1 MTGGNLMLNKSE
13 LWIEYLALQKENK
26 RLKEIIKEFNNLKSY
41 PAIDNAHQVD
51 LDIINSQK
59 IKNQSETNNKII
71 NKVFF
76 ATDINQSSPTV
87 DKIQLF
93 MSLFCGRNDVYA
105 QRWQNKSGQSG
116 YSPVCENLWLPGV
129 CYKPKI
135 KCSKCQNKKYAPL
148 TESVID
154 KHLRGAI
161 VAGIYPLSQE
171 ETCFFL
177 AIDFDKEGWK
187 EDISEITMTCA
198 QFDIPCTVER
208 SRSGNGGHV
217 WFFFADEISAPLAR
231 QFGTLLL
238 TYSMDKRHE
247 ISFKSYDRLFPN
259 QDTMPKGGLGNLIA
273 LPLQKQARYNDHS
286 LFVDKNFKP
295 YPDQWSFLNDIKKL
309 TEKEL
314 QGYISKLASNFTSKY
329 GNDLGDLKNIETD
342 KNKPWIKK
350 SIPLEQQDFPKSIE
364 IVKASLLYV
373 EKAGLS
379 QKALNALKRFAAFQ
393 NPEFYK
399 KQAMRLPTYN
409 LPRVISCSE
418 NHENYLGLPRGAED
432 AVIKLLQS
440 NKVKL
445 NQVDFTQ
452 SGRSIDV
459 EFNGELRVDQQ
470 LATQAMM
477 KHDIGVLS
485 ATTAFGKTVIGAKLI
500 SQRKVNTLIIVHRQ
514 QLLNQWKKRLS
525 EFLLIHETL
534 PETSNKRGRKKQS
547 DVIGQLGAGKNAL
560 SSIVDIAIM
569 QSLNTRGKVKSCV
582 ENYGM
587 VIIDECHH
595 VPSVSFE
602 QIMKNVTAKFIYGL
616 TATPSRQD
624 GHHPIIFFYCG
635 PIRYHVDAKEQAQ
648 KRPFEHVMIPRF
660 TPFKTGFHKVADELT
675 IQEIY
680 SALIED
686 EIRNQHIID
695 DVVQC
700 YNKGRNCLVLT
711 GRVAHVRTL
720 CETLERVIPEVI
732 VLVGGMGRKKTLEVT
747 AQIAA
752 VPADKALVLI
762 ATGSFIGEGFDEPRL
777 DTLFLA
783 MPIAWKGTL
792 QQYAGRLHRLYENKK
807 EVQIYDYVDIHVRM
821 LEKMYGKR
829 QKGYALIGYKVKV
842 ENLVNS
848 PTEIIFDKNSF
859 YPVYI
864 NDIKTA
870 SNQVIIVSPFLTQR
884 RINQIMPDF
893 QSIMK
898 KQVKLFIVTRPVEDF
913 EPRKQAA
920 LERIH
925 CTLSDAGIKV
935 LFKSKI
941 HQKYAV
947 IDHKLVWYGSINL
960 LSFGYSEESIMRLA
974 SSNIAY
980 ELLKNINIQCLEKI

>member
-1 MTGGNLMLNKSE
+1 MTDGNFMLDKSQ
-13 LWIEYLALQKENK
+13 LWIEYLALQKENM
-26 RLKEIIKEFNNLKSY
+26 RLKKIIKEFNNLKSF
-41 PAIDNAHQVD
+41 PGTDSAHQVA

-59 IKNQSETNNKII
+59 INNQSEINNKII
-71 NKVFF
+71 DTVFI
-76 ATDINQSSPTV
+76 TNDINQSSPTV

-93 MSLFCGRNDVYA
+93 MSLFRGRNDVYA
-105 QRWQNKSGQSG
+105 QRWQNKSDQSG
-116 YSPVCENLWLPGV
+116 YSPVCDNLWIPGL

-135 KCSKCQNKKYAPL
+135 KCARCQNKKYAPL

-154 KHLRGAI
+154 NHLRGTT
-161 VAGIYPLSQE
+161 VVGIYPMSQG

-187 EDISEITMTCA
+187 EDISEVTMTCT
-198 QFDIPCTVER
+198 QFDIPYTVER
-208 SRSGNGGHV
+208 SRSGNGGHL
-217 WFFFADEISAPLAR
+217 WFFFTDEIPAPLAR

-273 LPLQKQARYNDHS
+273 LPLQMQVRYNGNS
-286 LFVDKNFKP
+286 IFIDKNFKP
-295 YPDQWSFLNDIKKL
+295 YPDQWTFLNGIKKL

-314 QGYISKLASNFTSKY
+314 QGFISELASKH
-329 GNDLGDLKNIETD
+329 GNDLGDLKNSETD

-350 SIPLEQQDFPKSIE
+350 SFTLQQQDFPKSIE
-364 IVKASLLYV
+364 IVRASMLYV

-379 QKALNALKRFAAFQ
+379 QKALNTLKRFAAFQ

-418 NHENYLGLPRGAED
+418 NHENYLGLPRGSED
-432 AVIKLLQS
+432 AVIELLES

-445 NQVDFTQ
+445 NQIDFTQ
-452 SGRSIDV
+452 SGRLIDV
-459 EFNGELRVDQQ
+459 EFNGELRADQQ
-470 LATQAMM
+470 LAAQAMM
-477 KHDIGVLS
+477 KHDTGVLS

-525 EFLLIHETL
+525 EFLLVHETL
-534 PETSNKRGRKKQS
+534 PEMSSKRGRKKQS
-547 DVIGQLGAGKNAL
+547 DVIGQLGAGKNCL
-560 SSIVDIAIM
+560 TSIVDIAIM

-602 QIMKNVTAKFIYGL
+602 QIMKNVTAKYIYGL

-635 PIRYHVDAKEQAQ
+635 PIRYRVDAKEQAQ
-648 KRPFEHVMIPRF
+648 KRPFEHFMIPRF
-660 TPFKTGFHKVADELT
+660 TPFKTGFHKAADELT

-680 SALIED
+680 SALIAD

-711 GRVAHVRTL
+711 GRVAHVHTL
-720 CETLERVIPEVI
+720 CEMLERVIPEVI

-747 AQIAA
+747 AQIAT

-762 ATGSFIGEGFDEPRL
+762 STGSFIGEGFDEPRL

-807 EVQIYDYVDIHVRM
+807 DVQIYDYVDIHVGM

-829 QKGYALIGYKVKV
+829 QKGYASIGYKVKV

-848 PTEIIFDKNSF
+848 PTEIIFDKSSF

-870 SNQVIIVSPFLTQR
+870 SNQVIIVSPFLTQK

-893 QSIMK
+893 QCIME
-898 KQVKLFIVTRPVEDF
+898 KQVNIIIVTRPVEDF
-913 EPRKQAA
+913 EPRKQAVLELIHRA
-920 LERIH
+920 L
-925 CTLSDAGIKV
+925 SGAGINV

-941 HQKYAV
+941 HQKYAI

-980 ELLKNINIQCLEKI
+980 ELLKSIRV

>member
-1 MTGGNLMLNKSE
+1 MLNKSE
-13 LWIEYLALQKENK
+13 LWIEYLALKKENK
-26 RLKEIIKEFNNLKSY
+26 RLKEIIKESNILKSNTNT
-41 PAIDNAHQVD
+41 DNVHQVD
-51 LDIINSQK
+51 LDIINRQK

-71 NKVFF
+71 DKVIF
-76 ATDINQSSPTV
+76 TNDINQSSPTV

-93 MSLFCGRNDVYA
+93 MSLFHGRNDVYA
-105 QRWQNKSGQSG
+105 QRWQNKNSQSG
-116 YSPVCENLWLPGV
+116 YSPVCENLWAPGI

-135 KCSKCQNKKYAPL
+135 KCTKCQNKKYAPL
-148 TESVID
+148 NESVID
-154 KHLRGAI
+154 NHLRGTT
-161 VAGIYPLSQE
+161 VVGIYPMSQE

-187 EDISEITMTCA
+187 EDVSEITMTCT

-217 WFFFADEISAPLAR
+217 WFFFTNEIPVPLAR

-259 QDTMPKGGLGNLIA
+259 QDTMPRGGLGNLIA
-273 LPLQKQARYNDHS
+273 LPLQKYARYNGNS
-286 LFVDKNFKP
+286 IFVDKNFKP
-295 YPDQWSFLNDIKKL
+295 YSDQWAFLNDIKKL

-314 QGYISKLASNFTSKY
+314 QDFISKLASKH
-329 GNDLGDLKNIETD
+329 GNDLGDLKNSETD

-350 SIPLEQQDFPKSIE
+350 SITLEQQDFPKSIE

-373 EKAGLS
+373 DKAGLS

-418 NHENYLGLPRGAED
+418 NHENYLGLPRGSED
-432 AVIKLLQS
+432 AIIKLLKS

-459 EFNGELRVDQQ
+459 EFNGELRPDQK
-470 LATQAMM
+470 LAAQAMM
-477 KHDIGVLS
+477 KHDTGVLS

-534 PETSNKRGRKKQS
+534 PATSNKRGRKKHP
-547 DVIGQLGAGKNAL
+547 DVIGQLGAGKHDLN
-560 SSIVDIAIM
+560 SIVDIAIM
-569 QSLNTRGKVKSCV
+569 QSLNTRGEVKPCV

-595 VPSVSFE
+595 VPSVGFE
-602 QIMKNVTAKFIYGL
+602 QIMKKVTAKFIYGL

-660 TPFKTGFHKVADELT
+660 TPFKTEFHKEADELT

-680 SALIED
+680 SALIAD
-686 EIRNQHIID
+686 DIRNQHIID

-711 GRVAHVRTL
+711 GRVAHVHTL
-720 CETLERVIPEVI
+720 RETLERVIPEVI
-732 VLVGGMGRKKTLEVT
+732 VLVGGMGRKKTLEVI

-807 EVQIYDYVDIHVRM
+807 EVQIYDYVDIHVGM

-829 QKGYALIGYKVKV
+829 QKGYASIGYKVKV
-842 ENLVNS
+842 ENLVSS
-848 PTEIIFDKNSF
+848 PTDIIFDKNSF

-870 SNQVIIVSPFLTQR
+870 SNQVIIVSPFLTQK

-893 QSIMK
+893 QSILK
-898 KQVKLFIVTRPVEDF
+898 KQVNISIVTRPVEDF
-913 EPRKQAA
+913 APQKHAM
-920 LERIH
+920 LERIY
-925 CTLSDAGIKV
+925 CALSDAGITV

-980 ELLKNINIQCLEKI
+980 ELLKSIDIQCLERSRKLSVQ